1 MVDEWSDLADLLAN
15 LIAKYADQLDLDHLP
30 DSKAPVQKESLDAK
44 EKDSKD
50 YSTSSIEKT
59 EAA

>member
-1 MVDEWSDLADLLAN
+1 MVDEWSGLADLLAN

-30 DSKAPVQKESLDAK
+30 DSKAPVQKDLSNNK
-44 EKDSKD
+44 EKDSEH